1 MKTVK
6 MNSIQ
11 MADFMP
17 EPGVVVIETED
28 RIGGVEAVLR
38 RAEELMA
45 EGRFAEV
52 MVASSRRRVSD
63 GLKWN
68 KTSASLE
75 LCASASDNN
84 LHVWCVCWCELQKRI
99 EEVQGALHGEKVK
112 IVEGETVG
120 HVDWNAGEFLT
131 AELSTL
137 PSMLHVWDVG
147 VEDVASLPS
156 IDGEARR
163 RELCFVVVKTIETH
177 DVSDGEYLPNIHEI
191 PAYERALALIRTEG
205 RLTHSM
211 AQREFG
217 LSFREADALI
227 ERLVTEGALREV
239 VDEDAD
245 RRFEVDWDVIPRGP
259 KLRM

>member
-11 MADFMP
+11 MADFTP

-28 RIGGVEAVLR
+28 RVGGVEAVLR
-38 RAEELMA
+38 RVEELMA

-75 LCASASDNN
+75 LCASASDYN
-84 LHVWCVCWCELQKRI
+84 LHAWYVCWCELQKRI
-99 EEVQGALHGEKVK
+99 EEVQGNFHDEKVK
-112 IVEGETVG
+112 IVEGETIG
-120 HVDWNAGEFLT
+120 CVDWNANDFLA

-137 PSMLHVWDVG
+137 PSTLHVWDVG
-147 VEDVASLPS
+147 MEEVASLPS

-163 RELCFVVVKTIETH
+163 RELCFVVVKAIETH
-177 DVSDGEYLPNIHEI
+177 DVSDGEYLPNIQEI

-205 RLTHSM
+205 HLTHSM

-217 LSFREADALI
+217 LSFREADALM
-227 ERLVTEGALREV
+227 ERLVDESVLRELAE
-239 VDEDAD
+239 EDAD

-259 KLRM
+259 KLRI

>member
-11 MADFMP
+11 MADFLP

-45 EGRFAEV
+45 GRRFAEV
-52 MVASSRRRVSD
+52 VVASSRRRVSD

-68 KTSASLE
+68 KASASLE

-99 EEVQGALHGEKVK
+99 EEVQGNFHDEKVK

-120 HVDWNAGEFLT
+120 CVDWNANDFLT

-137 PSMLHVWDVG
+137 PSTLHVWDVG
-147 VEDVASLPS
+147 VEDVASLPI

-191 PAYERALALIRTEG
+191 SAYERALALIRTEG
-205 RLTHSM
+205 RLTRSM

-217 LSFREADALI
+217 LSFREANVLM
-227 ERLVTEGALREV
+227 ERLVEEGVLRESV
-239 VDEDAD
+239 EEDAD

-259 KLRM
+259 KLRI